1 MKTSIL
7 ILVILLS
14 SCGARKVN
22 KSENKQDTKTET
34 TIAVVDTS
42 KTTTDT
48 KENIKIID
56 NSTSDEVEL
65 TPIDNNKPM
74 VIDGKTYLNTKIKR
88 QKKKANKSIIKD
100 KTIAQTAQKA
110 VNIKSSNKI
119 EETKQSTIKKID
131 KEAVSF
137 WNYLWFLFIILA
149 LIAVGIYI
157 KNKFSIL

>member
-1 MKTSIL
+1 MKYLL
-7 ILVILLS
+7 ILLLFV

-22 KSENKQDTKTET
+22 KSETKQDTKTET

-48 KENIKIID
+48 KENIKIVD

-74 VIDGKTYLNTKIKR
+74 VIDGKTYLNTKIKH
-88 QKKKANKSIIKD
+88 QKKKANKSIVKD

-110 VNIKSSNKI
+110 VNIKSNNKI

-137 WNYLWFLFIILA
+137 WNYLWVIFLILA
-149 LIAVGIYI
+149 LIALAIYI

>member
-1 MKTSIL
+1 MKYLL
-7 ILVILLS
+7 ILLLFI

-22 KSENKQDTKTET
+22 KSETKQDIKTET

-56 NSTSDEVEL
+56 NSTSDEIEV
-65 TPIDNNKPM
+65 TPIDSTKPM
-74 VIDGKTYLNTKIKR
+74 VINGKTYLNAKIKH
-88 QKKKANKSIIKD
+88 QKKKANKSIVKD
-100 KTIAQTAQKA
+100 KTIAQKAQKG
-110 VNIKSSNKI
+110 VNIKSNNKI
-119 EETKQSTIKKID
+119 EETKQATIKKID

>member
-1 MKTSIL
+1 MMKYLL
-7 ILVILLS
+7 ILLLFV

-22 KSENKQDTKTET
+22 KSETKQDTKTET

-48 KENIKIID
+48 KENIKIVD

-74 VIDGKTYLNTKIKR
+74 VIDGKTYLNTKIKH
-88 QKKKANKSIIKD
+88 QKKKANKSIVKD

-110 VNIKSSNKI
+110 VNIKSNNKI

-137 WNYLWFLFIILA
+137 WNYLWVIFLILA
-149 LIAVGIYI
+149 LIALAIYI